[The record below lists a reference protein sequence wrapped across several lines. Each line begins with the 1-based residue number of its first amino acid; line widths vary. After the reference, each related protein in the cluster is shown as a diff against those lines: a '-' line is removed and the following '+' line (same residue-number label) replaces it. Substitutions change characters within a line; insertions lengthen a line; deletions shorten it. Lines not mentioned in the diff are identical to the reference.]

1 MLDFHQILVF
11 IVILFIL
18 ISLYLEIL
26 GPAFTFM
33 IAVITLG
40 IFGVITPTEII
51 SGLANVQ
58 IAVII
63 MLLLFGDI
71 IKKTSVIENTFDR
84 VFRSAKSYKG
94 FLSRMMI
101 LVSSFSAFLN
111 NTPLVAVMMPYVHNW
126 CRRNNYA
133 PSKFLIPLSYAAILG
148 GTVTLIGTSTN
159 LIVNGM
165 VENNTIIPE
174 LRSLE
179 MFDFIYVGIPMVII
193 GFLYLFIFGNRILPD
208 KSAITEKYS
217 YDTREYIVE
226 AKVRANSHLIGKTIE
241 ESGLAD
247 LKGLFLVEI
256 LRRSFRIAA
265 VAPDVILDRGD
276 VLVFAGETSRIAELI
291 HSNSGLV
298 LPEVGMLTKRKKAEI
313 VEIVVSQNS
322 SLINKSV
329 RETDFRSKYDGA
341 IIAVH
346 RNGER
351 IEGKLGNVILKAG
364 DVLLLYAGADFVS
377 RTINTRDFYF
387 ISKVRDFLKLEWYKT
402 AILFGGLL
410 LAIILSSLHIIPL
423 FMGLIVIL
431 LASMALGVTHPKE
444 LPKSID
450 YNLALII
457 VLALALGTAMIK
469 SGAADLIANLLIN
482 IFMPFGKIW
491 LLFGFYFIT
500 SLLAAYITN
509 TAAVGIIF
517 PIALTAAR
525 NLDITAIPFVLTV
538 AYGAAANFI
547 TPIGYQTNIMVY
559 GPGGYSFRDFLKIG
573 FPLTILYM
581 IVTVSILSIIY
592 F

>member
-1 MLDFHQILVF
+1 MLDFQQILVF

-18 ISLYLEIL
+18 VSLYLELL

-40 IFGVITPTEII
+40 IFGVLTPNEII

-84 VFRSAKSYKG
+84 LFRSARSYKG
-94 FLSRMMI
+94 FLSRMMLI
-101 LVSSFSAFLN
+101 VATFSAFLN

-126 CRRNNYA
+126 CKRNNYS

-165 VENNTIIPE
+165 IQNNTIIPE

-179 MFDFIYVGIPMVII
+179 IFDFIYVGIPMVLI
-193 GFLYLFIFGNRILPD
+193 GFLYLLFLGNKILPD
-208 KSAITEKYS
+208 KSTITENFS
-217 YDTREYIVE
+217 GDTREYIIE
-226 AKVRANSHLIGKTIE
+226 AKVRAKSHLIGKTITE
-241 ESGLAD
+241 AGLID
-247 LKGLFLVEI
+247 LKGLYLVEI
-256 LRRSFRIAA
+256 LRRSFRISA
-265 VAPDVILDRGD
+265 VSPDLILDRGD
-276 VLVFAGETSRIAELI
+276 MLVFAGETSRIAELI
-291 HSNSGLV
+291 NANSGLV
-298 LPEVGMLTKRKKAEI
+298 LPEVGMLTKKRRAEI

-322 SLINKSV
+322 SLISKSV
-329 RETDFRSKYDGA
+329 RESNFRSKYDAA

-351 IEGKLGNVILKAG
+351 IEGKLGNVLLKAG
-364 DVLLLYAGADFVS
+364 DVLLLYTGGDFVS
-377 RTINTRDFYF
+377 RTATTSDFYF
-387 ISKVRDFLKLEWYKT
+387 ISKVRDFVKLEWYKT
-402 AILFGGLL
+402 AILFGGLI
-410 LAIILSSLHIIPL
+410 LAIILSSLHIVPL
-423 FMGLIVIL
+423 FMGLIIIL
-431 LASMALGVTHPKE
+431 LASMVLKVTHPKE

-469 SGAADLIANLLIN
+469 SGTADLIANLLIN
-482 IFMPFGKIW
+482 IFIPFGKIW
-491 LLFGFYFIT
+491 LLFGIYFIT
-500 SLLAAYITN
+500 SILAAYITN

-525 NLDITAIPFVLTV
+525 NLDISAIPFVLTV
-538 AYGAAANFI
+538 AYGAAANFM

-559 GPGGYSFRDFLKIG
+559 GPGGYSFKDFFKIG
-573 FPLTILYM
+573 FPLTIIYM
-581 IVTVSILSIIY
+581 IATVTILSLIY

>member
-1 MLDFHQILVF
+1 MLDFQQILVF

-18 ISLYLEIL
+18 VSLYLELL

-40 IFGVITPTEII
+40 IFGVLTPNEII

-84 VFRSAKSYKG
+84 LFRSARSYKG
-94 FLSRMMI
+94 FLSRMMLI
-101 LVSSFSAFLN
+101 VATFSAFLN

-126 CRRNNYA
+126 CKRNNYS

-165 VENNTIIPE
+165 IQNNTIIPE

-179 MFDFIYVGIPMVII
+179 MFDFIYVGIPMVVI
-193 GFLYLFIFGNRILPD
+193 GFLYLLFFGNKILPD
-208 KSAITEKYS
+208 KSTITENFS
-217 YDTREYIVE
+217 GDTREYIIE
-226 AKVRANSHLIGKTIE
+226 AKVRAKSHLIGKTITE
-241 ESGLAD
+241 AGLID
-247 LKGLFLVEI
+247 LKGLYLVEI
-256 LRRSFRIAA
+256 LRRSFRISA
-265 VAPDVILDRGD
+265 VSPDLILDRGD
-276 VLVFAGETSRIAELI
+276 MLVFAGETSRIAELI
-291 HSNSGLV
+291 NANSGLV
-298 LPEVGMLTKRKKAEI
+298 LPEVGMLTKKRRAEI

-329 RETDFRSKYDGA
+329 RESNFRSKYDAA

-351 IEGKLGNVILKAG
+351 IEGKLGNVLLKAG
-364 DVLLLYAGADFVS
+364 DVLLLYTGGDFVS
-377 RTINTRDFYF
+377 RTATTSDFYF
-387 ISKVRDFLKLEWYKT
+387 ISKVRDFVKLEWYKT
-402 AILFGGLL
+402 AILFGGLI
-410 LAIILSSLHIIPL
+410 LAIILSSLHIVPL
-423 FMGLIVIL
+423 FMGLIIIL
-431 LASMALGVTHPKE
+431 LASMVLKVTHPKE

-469 SGAADLIANLLIN
+469 SGTADLIANLLIN
-482 IFMPFGKIW
+482 IFIPFGKIW
-491 LLFGFYFIT
+491 LLFGIYFIT
-500 SLLAAYITN
+500 SILAAYITN

-525 NLDITAIPFVLTV
+525 NLDISAIPFVLTV
-538 AYGAAANFI
+538 AYGAAANFM

-559 GPGGYSFRDFLKIG
+559 GPGGYSFKDFFKIG
-573 FPLTILYM
+573 FPLTIIYM
-581 IVTVSILSIIY
+581 IATVTILSLIY

>member
-1 MLDFHQILVF
+1 MLDFQQILVF

-18 ISLYLEIL
+18 VSLYLELL

-40 IFGVITPTEII
+40 IFGVLTPNEII

-84 VFRSAKSYKG
+84 LFRSARSYKG
-94 FLSRMMI
+94 FLSRMMLI
-101 LVSSFSAFLN
+101 VATFSAFLN

-126 CRRNNYA
+126 CKRNNYS

-165 VENNTIIPE
+165 IQNNTIIPE

-179 MFDFIYVGIPMVII
+179 MFDFIYVGIPMVVI
-193 GFLYLFIFGNRILPD
+193 GFLYLLFFGNKILPD
-208 KSAITEKYS
+208 KSTITENFS
-217 YDTREYIVE
+217 GDTREYIIE
-226 AKVRANSHLIGKTIE
+226 AKVRAKSHLIGKTITE
-241 ESGLAD
+241 AGLID
-247 LKGLFLVEI
+247 LKGLYLVEI
-256 LRRSFRIAA
+256 LRRSFRISA
-265 VAPDVILDRGD
+265 VSPDLILDRGD
-276 VLVFAGETSRIAELI
+276 MLVFAGETSRIAELI
-291 HSNSGLV
+291 NANSGLV
-298 LPEVGMLTKRKKAEI
+298 LPEVGMLTKKRRAEI

-329 RETDFRSKYDGA
+329 RESNFRSKYDAA

-351 IEGKLGNVILKAG
+351 IEGKLGNVLLKAG
-364 DVLLLYAGADFVS
+364 DVLLLYTGGDFVS
-377 RTINTRDFYF
+377 RTTTTSDFYF
-387 ISKVRDFLKLEWYKT
+387 ISKVRDFVKLEWYKT
-402 AILFGGLL
+402 AILFGGLI
-410 LAIILSSLHIIPL
+410 LAIILSSLHIVPL
-423 FMGLIVIL
+423 FMGLIIIL
-431 LASMALGVTHPKE
+431 LASMVLKVTHPKE

-469 SGAADLIANLLIN
+469 SGTADLIANLLIN
-482 IFMPFGKIW
+482 IFIPFGKIW
-491 LLFGFYFIT
+491 LLFGIYFIT
-500 SLLAAYITN
+500 SILAAYITN

-525 NLDITAIPFVLTV
+525 NLDISAIPFVLTV
-538 AYGAAANFI
+538 AYGAAANFM

-559 GPGGYSFRDFLKIG
+559 GPGGYSFKDFFKIG
-573 FPLTILYM
+573 FPLTIIYM
-581 IVTVSILSIIY
+581 IATVTILSLIY

>member
-1 MLDFHQILVF
+1 MIDFQQILVF

-18 ISLYLEIL
+18 VSLYLELL
-26 GPAFTFM
+26 GPAFTFL
-33 IAVITLG
+33 IAIITLG
-40 IFGVITPTEII
+40 IFGVLTPVEMIN
-51 SGLANVQ
+51 GLANVQ

-71 IKKTSVIENTFDR
+71 IRKTSLIENIFDKF
-84 VFRSAKSYKG
+84 FRSAKSYRG
-94 FLSRMMI
+94 FLSRMMLI
-101 LVSSFSAFLN
+101 VASFSAFIN
-111 NTPLVAVMMPYVHNW
+111 NTPVVAVMMPYIHSW
-126 CRRNNYA
+126 CSRNNYF

-165 VENNTIIPE
+165 VEDNTIIPN

-179 MFDFIYVGIPMVII
+179 IFDFIYVGIPMALI
-193 GFLYLFIFGNRILPD
+193 GFLYLLIFGKRFLPD

-217 YDTREYIVE
+217 HDTREYVVE
-226 AKVRANSHLIGKTIE
+226 AKIGPNSHLIGKTISE
-241 ESGLAD
+241 AGLRN

-256 LRRSFRIAA
+256 LRRSFRFSA

-276 VLVFAGETSRIAELI
+276 VLVFAGETPRIAELI
-291 HSNSGLV
+291 NSNSGLV
-298 LPEVGMLTKRKKAEI
+298 LPEIGMLTKKRRSEI

-322 SLINKSV
+322 PLTNKSIK
-329 RETDFRSKYDGA
+329 ESGFRGKYDAA

-346 RNGER
+346 RNGEK

-364 DVLLLYAGADFVS
+364 DALLLYAGGDFLS
-377 RTINTRDFYF
+377 RNINTTDFYF
-387 ISKVRDFLKLEWYKT
+387 ISKVRAFIKLEWYKT
-402 AILFGGLL
+402 TILLGGLL
-410 LAIILSSLHIIPL
+410 LAVILSALHIVPL
-423 FMGLIVIL
+423 FMGLIIIL
-431 LASMALGVTHPKE
+431 LASMVLKVTHPKE

-482 IFMPFGKIW
+482 IFIPFGKIW
-491 LLFGFYFIT
+491 LLLGIYLIT
-500 SLLAAYITN
+500 TFLAAYITN
-509 TAAVGIIF
+509 TAAIGIIF

-525 NLDITAIPFVLTV
+525 NLDISAMPFVLTV
-538 AYGAAANFI
+538 AYAAAANFM
-547 TPIGYQTNIMVY
+547 TPIGYQTNLMVY
-559 GPGGYSFRDFLKIG
+559 GPGGYSFRDFFKIG
-573 FPLTILYM
+573 FPLTIIYM
-581 IVTVSILSIIY
+581 VVTVSILSIIY